1 MIFEDDSFSVA
12 PSFISDSGPSVTR
25 EYVPLPRLP
34 TKRPPPPA
42 VVHQNK
48 PSGLTLKQIVARN
61 RARRARVLPQVRR
74 EVYEDTYH
82 DRPLRSKTIVQNGF
96 IVHK

>member
-1 MIFEDDSFSVA
+1 MIFEDDSFSVS
-12 PSFISDSGPSVTR
+12 PSFISNPGPSVIR
-25 EYVPLPRLP
+25 EYLTLPRLP
-34 TKRPPPPA
+34 PKRPPA

-61 RARRARVLPQVRR
+61 RARRARVPPQVRR

-82 DRPLRSKTIVQNGF
+82 DRPLRSRTIVQNGF